1 MATNA
6 NDNLFA
12 FASQYAEARANALG
26 GNIVKGSAAFEGE
39 DTPVRRDLSETQFN
53 VGDKIEIPANAA
65 SEQWI
70 RTPLTKGQDP
80 VTRALCKVTAND
92 GSVSVKELFIGTLMK
107 SVQNRETKQNVSVTG
122 TITNYTANCITKK
135 EVWEKLFGKTLE
147 VVAVQLVPIIR
158 RGFNGQPDRATETSV
173 LKINVLE

>member
-1 MATNA
+1 MATSA

-12 FASQYAEARANALG
+12 FAQNYAEARAKSLG

-53 VGDKIEIPANAA
+53 AGDKIEIPANAS

-70 RTPLTKGQDP
+70 RTPLTRGQDP
-80 VTRALCKVTAND
+80 VTRALCKVTASD
-92 GSVSVKELFIGTLMK
+92 GSVSVKELFMGTLMK

-122 TITNYTANCITKK
+122 TITDYTRNCITKK

-147 VVAVQLVPIIR
+147 VVSVQMVPIIR

-173 LKINVLE
+173 LKINVL

>member
-1 MATNA
+1 MAGTA

-12 FASQYAEARANALG
+12 FATQYAEARANALG
-26 GNIVKGSAAFEGE
+26 GNIVKGATAFEGE

-53 VGDKIEIPANAA
+53 VGDKIEIPANAT

-70 RTPLTKGQDP
+70 RTPLTRGQDP
-80 VTRALCKVTAND
+80 VTRALCKVTDKD
-92 GSVSVKELFIGTLMK
+92 GNVSVKELFMGTLMK
-107 SVQNRETKQNVSVTG
+107 SVQNRETKQNISVTG
-122 TITNYTANCITKK
+122 SITDYTRNCVTKK

-147 VVAVQLVPIIR
+147 VVAVNMVPIIR

-173 LKINVLE
+173 LKINVL

>member
-1 MATNA
+1 MATSA

-12 FASQYAEARANALG
+12 FAQNYAEARAKSLG
-26 GNIVKGSAAFEGE
+26 GNMVKGAAAFEAE

-53 VGDKIEIPANAA
+53 VGDKITLPADAN

-70 RTPLTKGQDP
+70 NTPLTRGQNP
-80 VTRALCKVTAND
+80 VTRALCEVVAAD
-92 GSVSVKELFIGTLMK
+92 GSKSVKELFMGTLMK

-122 TITNYTANCITKK
+122 SITNYTKDCITKK
-135 EVWEKLFGKTLE
+135 EVWTKLFGKTLE
-147 VVAVQLVPIIR
+147 VVGVQMVPIIR

-173 LKINVLE
+173 LKINVL